1 MDPRTYRHMDALTQ
15 SIECIVCC
23 ISWVARWLEDET
35 DCQYLYCC
43 DIFHTGKCEAQW
55 EVGSWIRHSHCNLWA
70 LLLPCRWYWQTF
82 HSQRNNKTRMYYCCQ
97 RLIFSIFR
105 FLKTFKFT
113 NAIKLDHDHGLL
125 FLELLAQLKILQST
139 IVMGLLTGC
148 RRNIFSSGEGRSQ
161 PVRGQHQ
168 LSADLSLREQ
178 PENYLNKI
186 FRLFLPHINCWFFC
200 SRLKF
205 LWQKAFWCK
214 K

>member
-1 MDPRTYRHMDALTQ
+1 MHYSWTYRHMTWTRGHIDIWTVDTLTQ

-82 HSQRNNKTRMYYCCQ
+82 HSQRNNKARMSYCCQ

-113 NAIKLDHDHGLL
+113 NASKLDHDHGLL
-125 FLELLAQLKILQST
+125 FLELLAQ
-139 IVMGLLTGC
+139 
-148 RRNIFSSGEGRSQ
+148 
-161 PVRGQHQ
+161 P
-168 LSADLSLREQ
+168 
-178 PENYLNKI
+178 
-186 FRLFLPHINCWFFC
+186 
-200 SRLKF
+200 
-205 LWQKAFWCK
+205 
-214 K
+214 